1 MWWVHHQHYLY
12 SKNVNAVANMY
23 SAKPG
28 WQIFHCIFLC
38 IKYGFQCFKEK
49 RDRKTTTRKAKKK
62 KKWHINSRYLSCCKK
77 KEFWQKPYLISDFF
91 HSSRCQKL
99 TTKQQHDI
107 LARYKMCV
115 INCEF
120 SFCGPLTSEAD
131 STIKPISQFSVL
143 LWDTQQWMNLTLTRS
158 QSALERRH
166 QNTK

>member
-77 KEFWQKPYLISDFF
+77 KNFGKNHISLVIFFTPQDAKNSLQNNNMTFLLDIKCALLIVNLVSVALWPL
-91 HSSRCQKL
+91 KL
-99 TTKQQHDI
+99 T
-107 LARYKMCV
+107 A
-115 INCEF
+115 
-120 SFCGPLTSEAD
+120 
-131 STIKPISQFSVL
+131 L
-143 LWDTQQWMNLTLTRS
+143 LNRFRNLVYCYGTLS
-158 QSALERRH
+158 NEWI
-166 QNTK
+166 